1 MKEKF
6 SIRYNGFRSEV
17 GGRIF
22 DFAINVPDFAHLS
35 ISVEIPT
42 ELFAGVNRIQLQE
55 GVGIAYAKLKNL
67 FEIRLPAEI
76 PQHLYLT
83 AYDLAEFRNFPVEP
97 KRRSQPQPKPEL
109 RRRSGTKKILRGSK
123 KTSPE
128 LKRRNLAFQLAQ

>member
-6 SIRYNGFRSEV
+6 SIRYSGFRSEV

-83 AYDLAEFRNFPVEP
+83 AYDLAQFRTLPVEP
-97 KRRSQPQPKPEL
+97 KRRSQPQPKPDFKEIWD
-109 RRRSGTKKILRGSK
+109 KKDSQGIQK
-123 KTSPE
+123 DIP
-128 LKRRNLAFQLAQ
+128 